1 MPDNTEIELKFQ
13 VPAASRAAL
22 LAEMSRG
29 QVPAARTTLAASYL
43 DTPDRRLAR
52 AGIAW
57 RVRREGRRWVQ
68 TLKAKG
74 SNPLERFEHE
84 VILADPTFDAGL
96 HAGTPAGEQLLRELR
111 KAGADG
117 ADVGVRFQTSVRR
130 TSRRLRTRGAVVE
143 VAFDEGRLVADTRE
157 VRIREVEFELVSGS
171 PVAMVALAQRW
182 QRKFSLVYDPRSKAE
197 RGDRL
202 ADGSPFPPLR
212 KAGALSYGRDATALQ
227 AFGAVL
233 DECLAHICRNAI
245 GLADGDPDQR
255 VEHVH
260 QMRVGIRR
268 LRSALRCLEGWAPA
282 PPPQLVEDVR
292 GVFATLGQVRE
303 ADVLGSGVAADL
315 ARAGAPP
322 LAGPPP
328 AAGPDPAEVARS
340 PATQHTL
347 LAWIGWRM
355 SLAEAGPHPV
365 APQVPAPARPAG
377 AAPAAR
383 SAAGTAVTGP
393 PHQDHSAAS
402 QAPGDDPRGF
412 RRLAQKRLRKWH
424 RGLADDCARFDELD
438 ENALHSLRK
447 RIKRQRYAVEF
458 FAPVLR
464 RKGAKRYIAA
474 LTPIQDRMGEL
485 NDVFVARG
493 NYQALAPQEP
503 GAWFAL
509 GWLAA
514 RARQLREQAGREL
527 QRAVKVDS
535 PATRR

>member
-22 LAEMSRG
+22 LAELSRG

-43 DTPDRRLAR
+43 DTADRRLAR

-74 SNPLERFEHE
+74 PNPLERFEHE
-84 VILADPTFDAGL
+84 VILADQTFDAAL

-111 KAGADG
+111 KDG
-117 ADVGVRFQTSVRR
+117 GDVGVRFQTRVRR

-143 VAFDEGRLVADTRE
+143 VAFDEGRLTADSRD

-171 PVAMVALAQRW
+171 AAAMVALAQRW

-197 RGDRL
+197 RGDQL

-268 LRSALRCLEGWAPA
+268 LRSALRCLEGWVPA
-282 PPPQLVEDVR
+282 PPPQLVEDLR
-292 GVFATLGQVRE
+292 GVFATLGQVRV

-340 PATQHTL
+340 PATQRLL

-355 SLAEAGPHPV
+355 SLAEAGRQPV
-365 APQVPAPARPAG
+365 A
-377 AAPAAR
+377 
-383 SAAGTAVTGP
+383 S
-393 PHQDHSAAS
+393 HQDDPSAAS

-424 RGLADDCARFDELD
+424 RRLADDCARFDELD

-458 FAPVLR
+458 FAPALR

-514 RARQLREQAGREL
+514 RAKQLREQAGREL

-535 PATRR
+535 PSTRRKVQRAPAGTAAKDELKAA